1 MTKKKFK
8 LSQLNIFLLVAG
20 TIDIIFIIANMIS
33 GGALLST
40 EALGANFI
48 FGDYYSN
55 LGFSSYGADLYHMP
69 EYVCFPPLAYCFY
82 YLCYL
87 MAPSPS
93 SSILAEINWLDFTN
107 GANTPLIFLMMNLIS
122 IVIFGW
128 VCARYF
134 SESGTASSKYTIL
147 LPIVILLSYPC
158 MLTSL
163 QRGNSAFLVAV
174 LLCIAWLFADSSYP
188 ETSAGKLEAFG
199 SAQEASAG
207 KLKTSDSSQEAS
219 AGKLETSGSEVQLH
233 GAKHI
238 NIDVKK
244 EAALLLI
251 AVATAFKVYPAI
263 MGLYFIKKKDFK
275 AVIRLVIY
283 GLILFFVP
291 FIWFGGVDGIKA
303 FFNTLLHMSD
313 WNLDEHFGTV
323 RGMVYYLLRR
333 HSSLTAA
340 AAETV
345 GYVFEQIFLVAS
357 LILFFISKK
366 KWQSVLMISAILASY
381 IGGNAH
387 YTFVYYLPALL
398 MFLREVP
405 SVETTQEILSSDDS
419 PKYNSKCFSGVSTVL
434 CTLCFAFIFSCPF
447 FFPNGCYFG
456 VSLASYLLWII
467 GAVNII
473 SNIKTK

>member
-1 MTKKKFK
+1 MTKKKTI

-33 GGALLST
+33 GGALLSA

-82 YLCYL
+82 YLCYM

-93 SSILAEINWLDFTN
+93 SSVLTEINWLDFTT
-107 GANTPLIFLMMNLIS
+107 GANTPLVFLMVNLIS

-128 VCARYF
+128 ICVRYF
-134 SESGTASSKYTIL
+134 SEPVGINSIDTNSTLGARERTMPDSKYTIL
-147 LPIVILLSYPC
+147 LPIIILLSYPC

-174 LLCIAWLFADSSYP
+174 LLCIAWLFADSSYSATD
-188 ETSAGKLEAFG
+188 EQEAAGKQKTATDEPK
-199 SAQEASAG
+199 ASSY
-207 KLKTSDSSQEAS
+207 KILPRDNR
-219 AGKLETSGSEVQLH
+219 H
-233 GAKHI
+233 MCI
-238 NIDVKK
+238 NTKK
-244 EAALLLI
+244 EASLLLI

-333 HSSLTAA
+333 HSSFTAA
-340 AAETV
+340 AAKTI
-345 GYVFEQIFLVAS
+345 GYVFEQLFLVAS

-387 YTFVYYLPALL
+387 YTLVYYLPALL
-398 MFLREVP
+398 MFLREV
-405 SVETTQEILSSDDS
+405 SSTETTNEILSSDDIS
-419 PKYNSKCFSGVSTVL
+419 QYFSKVNTVL

-467 GAVNII
+467 GAVNILSSI
-473 SNIKTK
+473 RTK

>member
-93 SSILAEINWLDFTN
+93 SSVLAEINWLDFTN
-107 GANTPLIFLMMNLIS
+107 GANTPLIFLMVNLIS

-128 VCARYF
+128 ICARYF

-174 LLCIAWLFADSSYP
+174 LLCIAWLFADSSY
-188 ETSAGKLEAFG
+188 SATDE
-199 SAQEASAG
+199 QEAAV
-207 KLKTSDSSQEAS
+207 KQKTTTDKPKASSY
-219 AGKLETSGSEVQLH
+219 KILPRDNRH
-233 GAKHI
+233 MCI
-238 NIDVKK
+238 NTKK

-398 MFLREVP
+398 MFLREVS